1 MRSSAST
8 RSPPRE
14 RPIRCLVRVVG
25 NDHPRACTGR
35 RLLRLGLAHT
45 PGASAAGTS
54 RPIVLDPYAA
64 DPLTRADAAR
74 ACESGILA
82 VDCSWNQL
90 SAGGRFPGDPGPHRR
105 IPFLVATNPQHY
117 GRLGELNTAE
127 ALGAALYLLGRPGEA
142 FQLLEGFAG
151 GSAFI
156 DLNRDRLERFAH
168 AASPEEARALERS
181 LYGGTG

>member
-14 RPIRCLVRVVG
+14 APIRCLVRVVG

-35 RLLRLGLAHT
+35 RLLRLGLARS
-45 PGASAAGTS
+45 PGFADGGAA
-54 RPIVLDPYAA
+54 RPIVLDPYAVN
-64 DPLTRADAAR
+64 PLTRADASR
-74 ACESGILA
+74 AHESGILA

-90 SAGGRFPGDPGPHRR
+90 SAGGRFPAVPGPHRR
-105 IPFLVATNPQHY
+105 IPFLVAANPQHY

-127 ALGAALYLLGRPGEA
+127 ALGAALYLLGRAGEA
-142 FQLLEGFAG
+142 RRLLEGFAG
-151 GSAFI
+151 GPAFL
-156 DLNRDRLERFAH
+156 DLNQDRLEQFAR
-168 AASPEEARALERS
+168 AASPEESRALERR